1 MKKITQDITLLN
13 KNLVGKKNLET
24 NTIKTT
30 NVIIL
35 LNRVRLD
42 KKKDRKK
49 KVIILSILVL
59 SISTITIFL
68 II

>member
-49 KVIILSILVL
+49 KIIILSILVL